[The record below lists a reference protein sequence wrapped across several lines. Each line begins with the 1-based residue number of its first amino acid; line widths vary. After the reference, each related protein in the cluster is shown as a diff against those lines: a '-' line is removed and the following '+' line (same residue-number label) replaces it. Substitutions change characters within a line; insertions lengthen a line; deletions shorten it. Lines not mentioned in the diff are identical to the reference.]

1 MKCTESWFISITL
14 GSAIILQGSLRKA
27 VHEASSSLCPQE
39 LAARGDLAIGPE
51 ETPCSL
57 GWGCSWQTSRR
68 DSDKHQSKCTIL
80 YFNVVKKPEQR
91 EQWRA
96 AAPSSAL
103 LSPRRNKPGKK
114 KKKKTHGWF
123 CFTSVIYFLK
133 DNQLRHIQALE
144 RFELSGTSLSSSAT
158 SSAGLREPNTTST
171 KTLISE
177 NWRAKWVCISY

>member
-57 GWGCSWQTSRR
+57 GWGCSWQTSGRA
-68 DSDKHQSKCTIL
+68 SDKHQSKCTIL
-80 YFNVVKKPEQR
+80 YFNVAKKPEQR
-91 EQWRA
+91 EQRRA

-114 KKKKTHGWF
+114 KKDSQVVLF
-123 CFTSVIYFLK
+123 
-133 DNQLRHIQALE
+133 HISHLFSE
-144 RFELSGTSLSSSAT
+144 R
-158 SSAGLREPNTTST
+158 
-171 KTLISE
+171 
-177 NWRAKWVCISY
+177 

>member
-14 GSAIILQGSLRKA
+14 SSAIILRGSLRKA

-68 DSDKHQSKCTIL
+68 ASDKHQSKCTIL
-80 YFNVVKKPEQR
+80 YFNVAKKPEQR
-91 EQWRA
+91 EQRRA

-114 KKKKTHGWF
+114 KKKAPRWF

-144 RFELSGTSLSSSAT
+144 MFELSGTSLSSSAT
-158 SSAGLREPNTTST
+158 SSAGLREPNTTSK

-177 NWRAKWVCISY
+177 NWRAK